1 MSKSS
6 GEENEWWRAAKGRRG
21 GLTIAMAKA
30 FVAVLDGEPPKAVD
44 DAARERIFKA
54 VSEGHP
60 LDLANSAR
68 SKAIEVRDNEV
79 RLCSEAKARLTAFI
93 TSNPEPPK
101 PPNDEEEFND
111 ARSDDEGADGVR
123 EDEDN
128 AERVDDEG
136 ADGAGDD
143 EDNAERADDV
153 HEPRARLSLL
163 QQLTPGSRASAVS
176 ELTAEDQRSLLLAF
190 MAESA

>member
-111 ARSDDEGADGVR
+111 ARSDDEGADG
-123 EDEDN
+123 
-128 AERVDDEG
+128 
-136 ADGAGDD
+136 AGDD